1 MASSSSSSSQTR
13 CKNKTKQKSPRKTS
27 GLIIWVSINLV
38 RETNYLHTV
47 TAQSSNFSWLA
58 YLLWQDALS
67 VPDGRLGNSMK
78 PGNKEWTGFRFFSFS
93 GSQTRLGSPGTDEL
107 RRGCELRAPK
117 ETRRARVGSD
127 KPPNSKRHGRALA
140 RGITIN
146 PLGSRRRL

>member
-1 MASSSSSSSQTR
+1 
-13 CKNKTKQKSPRKTS
+13 
-27 GLIIWVSINLV
+27 
-38 RETNYLHTV
+38 
-47 TAQSSNFSWLA
+47 
-58 YLLWQDALS
+58 
-67 VPDGRLGNSMK
+67 MK

-146 PLGSRRRL
+146 PWEAEEDCKNGIKGRFLVKTFGNHRANPSGRD